1 MSKLRY
7 RREFTD
13 NLSQEEF
20 DEEVSEMAILT
31 TKNTGMPYKILIDSI
46 GIERKRKNNSPRIMI
61 SIDEHYRD
69 IVPVSIDQKN
79 PEVLI
84 DRKNISDIELIFNW
98 IKSNY
103 EILIKHWN
111 QEIDDFDAILSL
123 CID

>member
-1 MSKLRY
+1 MIRY
-7 RREFTD
+7 IREFTD